1 MKDLD
6 FEGQKH
12 FVNTSSVFDKLD
24 WLNLEFMTSYEGLM
38 TKEGSGALAKL
49 GTDHRES
56 MLLLK
61 ELVGYVFGL
70 ESELDQILKR
80 L

>member
-1 MKDLD
+1 M
-6 FEGQKH
+6 
-12 FVNTSSVFDKLD
+12 FDKLD
-24 WLNLEFMTSYEGLM
+24 WLNLEFMTSYESLM
-38 TKEGSGALAKL
+38 AKEGPGALAKIA
-49 GTDHRES
+49 TEHRETV
-56 MLLLK
+56 LLLK